1 MDKRYKPL
9 PVAEQVRQRVG
20 LLEDIAM
27 QPGMPLPQAVR
38 ALRTGIR
45 LTVPEYAKLTG
56 VAVRT
61 IHEIEA
67 GRANPS
73 LLTANKLLL
82 PFGLVLG
89 VVKQQGNEHDG

>member
-9 PVAEQVRQRVG
+9 PAAEQLRQRVA
-20 LLEDIAM
+20 LLGSIAM
-27 QPGMPLPQAVR
+27 QPGMPLPQTVR
-38 ALRTGIR
+38 ALRTGMR
-45 LTVPEYAKLTG
+45 LTVPEYARLTG

-67 GRANPS
+67 GKANPS
-73 LLTANKLLL
+73 LATANKLLS

-89 VVKQQGNEHDG
+89 VVQQQGGQDES

>member
-9 PVAEQVRQRVG
+9 SAAEQLRQRVA
-20 LLEDIAM
+20 LLDSITM
-27 QPGMPLPQAVR
+27 QPGMALPQVVR
-38 ALRTGIR
+38 ALRTGMR
-45 LTVPEYAKLTG
+45 LTVPEYARLTG

-67 GRANPS
+67 GKANPS
-73 LLTANKLLL
+73 LTTANKLLS

-89 VVKQQGNEHDG
+89 VVQKGEQHEG

>member
-9 PVAEQVRQRVG
+9 PAAEQLRQRVA
-20 LLEDIAM
+20 LLDEIAM

-38 ALRTGIR
+38 TLRTGMR
-45 LTVPEYAKLTG
+45 LTVPEYARLTG

-67 GRANPS
+67 GKANPS
-73 LLTANKLLL
+73 LMTANRLLS

-89 VVKQQGNEHDG
+89 VVQQQGEQDEN